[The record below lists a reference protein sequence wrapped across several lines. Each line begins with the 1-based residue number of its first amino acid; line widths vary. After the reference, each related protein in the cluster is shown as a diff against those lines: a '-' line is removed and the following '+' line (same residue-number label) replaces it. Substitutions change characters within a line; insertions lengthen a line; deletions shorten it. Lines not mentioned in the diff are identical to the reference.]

1 MYEYAPYH
9 YTVSKQPVYNEW
21 ILYASDHPVTYT
33 WAVYVQKLEKNHV
46 AFKLVLNGHSVVVQP
61 LFGKQYETTGTK
73 YTFTV
78 DSELMYA
85 LEHGS
90 VDVYPFKYYYV
101 YDTIV
106 FVVPNVSLYVVYDGY
121 QVKIETPKMENH
133 TFYGQ
138 CYV

>member
-1 MYEYAPYH
+1 MKFF
-9 YTVSKQPVYNEW
+9 SFSQ
-21 ILYASDHPVTYT
+21 
-33 WAVYVQKLEKNHV
+33 

-61 LFGKQYETTGTK
+61 LFGKQYEEGTKK

-90 VDVYPFKYYYV
+90 TDVYPFKYYYV

-106 FVVPNVSLYVVYDGY
+106 FAVPNVSLYVTYDGY
-121 QVKIETPKMENH
+121 QVKIETPKTENVI
-133 TFYGQ
+133 FYGQ